1 LELDFAGL
9 DLRVAY
15 RWMASTITPRPVAW
29 VSSLSATGIANLAP
43 FSFFQ
48 MITANPPTLMF
59 SPLIQSDGRAKDTV
73 ANIKATGEFVVNLVS
88 FAQVDLMNETSYTF
102 DPNESEFERCNVPSE
117 PARRVKPMR
126 VKGAPVAF
134 ECKLA
139 KLMPY
144 PEQSPSCFVVFG
156 EVLYAHF
163 DESILG
169 EKGYVDP
176 DRLNLVSRMGGN
188 WYGRTATSANFELER
203 PTGWDR
209 KQNT

>member
-1 LELDFAGL
+1 MELDFAGL
-9 DLRVAY
+9 DSRIAY

-29 VSSLSATGIANLAP
+29 VSSLSGTDVANLAP

-48 MITANPPTLMF
+48 MITASPPTLIF

-73 ANIKATGEFVVNLVS
+73 ANIRETGEFVVNLVS
-88 FAQVDLMNETSYTF
+88 FAQIDLMNATSFTF
-102 DPNESEFERCNVPSE
+102 DPNVSEFEACRVPSE
-117 PARRVKPMR
+117 ASRRVRPRR
-126 VKGAPVAF
+126 VLGAPVAF

-144 PEQSPSCFVVFG
+144 PEASPSCFVVFG

-169 EKGYVDP
+169 AGGYVDP
-176 DRLNLVSRMGGN
+176 ERLNIVSRMGGN
-188 WYGRTATSANFELER
+188 WYGRTASASNFELER
-203 PTGWDR
+203 PAGWDR
-209 KQNT
+209 QQKV